1 MKEEGLL
8 PRRRRMIEAERKEM
22 QIVGWGNKVAEWQ
35 KIKLM
40 MDGIA
45 MIDQTEKY
53 ERDLQT
59 NIIRKR
65 ETKEECSKRM
75 IWLTHSL
82 KMLTLSSLCVKIM

>member
-1 MKEEGLL
+1 M

-75 IWLTHSL
+75 IWLTLSL